1 MKSFPSLDRNA
12 YKITN
17 KYAMNTA
24 LLMNAINFIG
34 SKKIFLIRMNGYR
47 RNEQHI
53 FVVQNLSPTLIHFYM
68 MLLERKKTPKLLNYS
83 IWPCVS
89 FKVKISTE
97 TPTTTVVMSLFSL
110 LSIQSV
116 VWKHKNANVSH
127 TYLPD

>member
-68 MLLERKKTPKLLNYS
+68 MLLERKNTKT
-83 IWPCVS
+83 I
-89 FKVKISTE
+89 E
-97 TPTTTVVMSLFSL
+97 LFDL
-110 LSIQSV
+110 AMCIVQS
-116 VWKHKNANVSH
+116 
-127 TYLPD
+127 